1 VVFAEEYMQNIQK
14 IKEKNGKIPAL
25 QPPIQSIRD
34 AIQLSQK
41 TCDAIEP
48 YWATLWPE
56 KVLSQT
62 WYNTKQYNTIQ
73 CNTIRYNA
81 LI

>member
-1 VVFAEEYMQNIQK
+1 MQKIQK
-14 IKEKNGKIPAL
+14 IKEKNGKIPFL
-25 QPPIQSIRD
+25 QPPIQSIRN

-48 YWATLWPE
+48 YWASLWLE

-62 WYNTKQYNTIQ
+62 WYDTIQYNTTQYNTIQ
-73 CNTIRYNA
+73 LSQKTMQ
-81 LI
+81 